1 MIIPFPAGG
10 RLESVGRVL
19 VERMRPS
26 LGQPIVIENVSGADG
41 SICGGRDASAQF
53 DGSTISVG
61 AMATHVMNGAFY
73 SLQYDV
79 LNDFAAVTPL
89 VRFPFFLF
97 ARRTMPP
104 KDLNELIAWLKANP
118 NTASLAF
125 TNTGTR
131 LLGTFLQKETVTQ
144 FTLVPYRSPA
154 IPDLVAGHIDLLLFT
169 PDQVPLM
176 RARSIKAYAVTSDT
190 RWAVA
195 PEGPSFAGMGLPSF
209 SYVDWSVL
217 FAPKGTPSEVLT
229 KLKPPTAQAHTE
241 PSVPSPIPH

>member
-1 MIIPFPAGG
+1 MNRFTTFVDCRHRLTMDGTRSRGVQMILLRRQFLQFTGAAVAVAVVSCVATAQGYPTRPITMIIPFPAGG
-10 RLESVGRVL
+10 PLDSVGRVL

-26 LGQPIVIENVSGADG
+26 LGQPIVIENVSGAEG
-41 SICGGRDASAQF
+41 SIGTGRAARAQP
-53 DGSTISVG
+53 DGYTISLG

-144 FTLVPYRSPA
+144 FTLVPY
-154 IPDLVAGHIDLLLFT
+154 L
-169 PDQVPLM
+169 
-176 RARSIKAYAVTSDT
+176 ARPSRTWWPGTSIFCCSHQI
-190 RWAVA
+190 RCR
-195 PEGPSFAGMGLPSF
+195 
-209 SYVDWSVL
+209 
-217 FAPKGTPSEVLT
+217 
-229 KLKPPTAQAHTE
+229 
-241 PSVPSPIPH
+241 